1 MLLEVKNAILMQNS
15 GTIFFFLLILTWN
28 SLSEGATP
36 LQSLIPQRNLPEGW
50 GLVDEPRSYTK
61 KTLFERINGQAE
73 LFFKY
78 GFQKSVFAIYQNQKD
93 KEHQIELDIYDM
105 GSVLDAFGIF
115 SRFRN
120 GDHGGGV
127 GLESFIEDQSDIF
140 YQGKY
145 FIMLFGTERNPDLL
159 RHWSLLISKNIPNPS
174 PPPREIGL
182 FPKEGLNP
190 GSIQYFPEGLWG
202 RKYLGRGFQGTYRG
216 NRPVDTSGQ
225 GKDRAKEPKLLIAV
239 FKNSQE
245 AAHALKQYRD
255 DLARNG
261 KIYQFK
267 ADTLRGENDHQGE
280 IFVIQRKFY
289 LLGASGFNEE
299 EASSLIDKLTQNLN
313 L

>member
-1 MLLEVKNAILMQNS
+1 MFSFMVFTLRRLKPAA
-15 GTIFFFLLILTWN
+15 TIVFLLLLTWS
-28 SLSEGATP
+28 SLSEGATS
-36 LQSLIPQRNLPEGW
+36 LQSFVPQRDLPEGW
-50 GLVDEPRSYTK
+50 VLIDGPQGYTK

-78 GFQKSVFAIYQNQKD
+78 GFQKSVFAIYQNQKNR
-93 KEHQIELDIYDM
+93 EHQIELDIYDM
-105 GSVLDAFGIF
+105 GSVLHAFGIF

-120 GDHGGGV
+120 GDRGAGV
-127 GLESFIEDQSDIF
+127 GLESFIEDQSGIF

-159 RHWSLLISKNIPNPS
+159 RHWSLLISKNIPDPS
-174 PPPREIGL
+174 PPPREIGF

-202 RKYLGRGFQGTYRG
+202 RKFLGRGFQGTYRG
-216 NRPVDTSGQ
+216 NGPVDTAGQ

-245 AAHALKQYRD
+245 AANALRQYRD

-280 IFVIQRKFY
+280 ILVIQRKFY
-289 LLGASGFNEE
+289 LLGASGFNGQ
-299 EASSLIDKLTQNLN
+299 EASSLLGKLTQNLN

>member
-1 MLLEVKNAILMQNS
+1 MKTIL
-15 GTIFFFLLILTWN
+15 FFLILFLLTWG
-28 SLSEGATP
+28 SVSEGATP
-36 LQSLIPQRNLPEGW
+36 LQSLIPQKDLPEGW
-50 GLVDEPRSYTK
+50 ILADGPRVYTK

-93 KEHQIELDIYDM
+93 RESQIELDIYDM
-105 GSVLDAFGIF
+105 GSVLHAFGIF
-115 SRFRN
+115 SRFRS
-120 GDHGGGV
+120 GDRGGGV
-127 GLESFIEDQSDIF
+127 GLESFIEDQSGIF

-159 RHWSLLISKNIPNPS
+159 RHWSLLISKNIPDPS
-174 PPPREIGL
+174 PPPREIGF

-202 RKYLGRGFQGTYRG
+202 RKFLGRGFQGTYRG
-216 NRPVDTSGQ
+216 NGPVDTAGQ
-225 GKDRAKEPKLLIAV
+225 GKNRAKEPKLLIAV

-245 AAHALKQYRD
+245 AANALRQYRD

-267 ADTLRGENDHQGE
+267 AETLRGKNDHQGE
-280 IFVIQRKFY
+280 ILVIQRKFY
-289 LLGASGFNEE
+289 LLGASGFDEQ
-299 EASSLIDKLTQNLN
+299 EASSLLGKLTQNLN

>member
-1 MLLEVKNAILMQNS
+1 MKK
-15 GTIFFFLLILTWN
+15 IFFFLFFLVLTWS
-28 SLSEGATP
+28 SLSEGATS
-36 LQSLIPQRNLPEGW
+36 LQSFVPQKNLPEGW
-50 GLVDEPRSYTK
+50 GLVDGPRVYTK

-78 GFQKSVFAIYQNQKD
+78 GFQKSVFAVYQNQKD
-93 KEHQIELDIYDM
+93 KENQIELDIYDM
-105 GSVLDAFGIF
+105 GSTLHAFGIF

-120 GDHGGGV
+120 GDRGAGV
-127 GLESFIEDQSDIF
+127 GLESFIEDQSGIF

-202 RKYLGRGFQGTYRG
+202 RKYLGRGFQGTYGG
-216 NRPVDTSGQ
+216 NGPVDTSGQ
-225 GKDRAKEPKLLIAV
+225 GKDRAKEPTLLIAV

-245 AAHALKQYRD
+245 AVNALKQYRD
-255 DLARNG
+255 DLAKNG

-267 ADTLRGENDHQGE
+267 ADTLRGENDHQGK

-299 EASSLIDKLTQNLN
+299 EASSLLGKLAQNMN